1 MPPPR
6 KVKLE
11 KKLQV
16 KNASG
21 LHTRPATVIVKQLQ
35 LMKSTVTFTYRNETV
50 DARSVLNILMLSAR
64 KNSRIIIV
72 VEGEE
77 LDAHR
82 TMEMI
87 VDAFE
92 TNFGE

>member
-1 MPPPR
+1 MPSHDN
-6 KVKLE
+6 VKLE

-21 LHTRPATVIVKQLQ
+21 LHTRPATAIVKRLQ
-35 LMKSTVTFTYRNETV
+35 ATKSTVTFTYRNETV

-64 KNSRIIIV
+64 KNSRIVIV

-77 LDAHR
+77 SDAHR